1 MSQGDPGW
9 NNLFQFQQESAAASE
24 VTAAEE
30 RARRE
35 AEEHQ
40 ANSSELREMHM
51 ASGST
56 PGGSGEGLLM
66 RLVSMLEE
74 KDKRQDMLIS
84 TLVSRLDGLEQ
95 AHRSQR
101 LVPPPPPPLPGGV
114 IAPAGD
120 GATGKSLD
128 TKWIPTMPMPR
139 MNEWKTRV
147 EEIRGFWSWYEAFVN
162 WLALIHASFPGE
174 MKETMESM
182 VAIGVGMLNP
192 DQMARSQRLL
202 YLLKNAFQSS
212 TRVMNLTRNL
222 ELSGQELTGYEML
235 RQIRLEFSLKTRSE
249 ALSLRGDVLR
259 ATFKNDNLL
268 DLLRQIESKLLE
280 YKQLLGTFP
289 NPGLVIDLAIPESD
303 IYLMTLRSLPSD
315 VRSFAQL
322 HGGETLSELRSAVEK
337 YHTRTRVLGD
347 LPSANRVAS
356 AVDGGKGKGKG
367 KHGEKG
373 KGSDVKGKGKEKGV
387 KGKGKG
393 KNSRSPSREP
403 VDKEKAKKQ
412 GLCFECGKPGH
423 MASKC
428 PEKKNR
434 KHDSNKKGKHGK
446 VSVLD
451 GSETERSE
459 TEPASEPDEKIFM
472 VLRDRLIDSDLV
484 RTASAHESPAED
496 DLRAGP
502 SGSNEHTCSIQAV
515 VASAASSVP
524 ASDWLVDTG
533 ATSHILSRQHLEC
546 YRIVHHHTNLLCEL
560 KAANQQKIETFGVVD
575 VEARFQVV
583 ANGKRN
589 TKTFILQKCIVADV
603 GFSVVSP
610 FQLAGRGWIA
620 QFGESGESFLLW
632 KGLKIPMK
640 VMDRAWWCVAKLDK
654 GSPKNPKKNKGIGHA
669 PMEVD
674 VLTSRPP
681 GLESEPQLDSP
692 VQTSKSC
699 LKSVASRVLEVH
711 AEPTYVP
718 PSCMSRGNLTFLC
731 RGLEATVFDV
741 HGDQTENSKQGTEFF
756 GQGLDMDKRE
766 TEMDLKQACLE
777 NNLNSVLDSN
787 LNPKPNL
794 CFSKFSG
801 SAESVLSVEA
811 VNAEHSGAEQ
821 GPETEMDVEES
832 AEVEI
837 DNPDELEL
845 GPQSMFQHLAQ
856 GHTPFLSSCLA
867 CTRAASRKPARRL
880 HSTRSRSQVGA
891 DFGFFST
898 GAKFLVVLAL
908 ATGMLGTVWMSPD
921 ADVNTRSLNRVLR
934 EIGMTGR
941 DVELVSD
948 GEPAVTALFRNAA
961 KMPETPVTS
970 VHFRPVA
977 RSQANGSTEKAVSI
991 VKQHVAAHVLFLE
1004 SKYEKRIPLESPLMA
1019 YLLNFVT
1026 RTHNIYAIPQ
1036 GSSSTAL
1043 DKLRGK
1049 IGSVKPTTLPF
1060 GVTCLA
1066 APMER
1071 VNPLE
1076 KFCKVTYLG
1085 PQHTSGG
1092 KFLGVLTQESRVGLE
1107 ETDADKVRTFQSLK
1121 LVTPCEWSYEG
1132 VSPFLLDVPSDL
1144 PPVPGD
1150 ASVVDPTQADDEKTP
1165 SGEPV
1170 SSRAQV
1176 PVAMPASG
1184 PPRTWID
1191 EHGTTP
1197 DCYACKGIREK
1208 GTARGRVHSRAC
1220 KNRYREWMEK
1230 QAREREMPDRDP
1242 STTAAPE
1249 PKRPRV
1255 AIEPQSPNVHPDFPD
1270 GVFDDD
1276 VPEIGRP
1283 ATRRL
1288 PRPATPGATEA
1299 SGSGDA
1305 QMPDAAPV
1313 PTSAEPDVEMDDAPP
1328 VQEPMDIDAVI
1339 EHVFAEHENEF
1350 LRGAYVQKSSKKE
1363 WFESELLG
1371 KKVWQGISSEPVCE
1385 ISGKA
1390 LDRVGLKDAIN
1401 KEFAQL
1407 TKLEVGYWLKDEQ
1420 EEKSLCQKFGIQVV
1434 GTRWV
1439 LVQKP
1444 DRVRAR
1450 LVCKEFRSQG
1460 LSSLREGLYAPT
1472 ASLEALR
1479 LFLCIAQVHNLCMFG
1494 LDVSTAFLYAWL
1506 EADEHQII
1514 SLPPDMLDAYG
1525 RRLFL
1530 KLKKALYG
1538 LRRAPAAWARELRRA
1553 LLQIGFE
1560 PTAEPTVYRWQSSKG
1575 LMLVITYV
1583 DDMLVA
1589 GDANNCKW
1597 LMKELHSRFEVKET
1611 GALLTGEVGKLVFS
1625 RKRNCSC

>member
-1 MSQGDPGW
+1 MNFGEGQTPLPMPNTVSPGRMEAGTHWGSGLTAPQGDPNW
-9 NNLFQFQQESAAASE
+9 NNLFRMQQESTAASE
-24 VTAAEE
+24 ATAAEE

-40 ANSSELREMHM
+40 ANNTEFREMHM

-74 KDKRQDMLIS
+74 DKRQDMLIS

-95 AHRSQR
+95 AQR
-101 LVPPPPPPLPGGV
+101 NQLLVPPPPPPLSGGV
-114 IAPAGD
+114 PAPSGD
-120 GATGKSLD
+120 GAVGKSLD

-139 MNEWKTRV
+139 MNEWKSRV
-147 EEIRGFWSWYEAFVN
+147 EEIRGFWSWYEAFAN

-182 VAIGVGMLNP
+182 VAIGVTMLSP

-212 TRVMNLTRNL
+212 TTRVMNLTRNL

-303 IYLMTLRSLPSD
+303 IYLMTLRSLPND

-347 LPSANRVAS
+347 LQPTSRVAS

-373 KGSDVKGKGKEKGV
+373 KDGDAKGKGKEKGV

-428 PEKKNR
+428 PEKKKG

-446 VSVLD
+446 VAALD

-472 VLRDRLIDSDLV
+472 VLRDRLIDSNVV
-484 RTASAHESPAED
+484 RTASVHESPGPAED
-496 DLRAGP
+496 DLRAGS

-524 ASDWLVDTG
+524 ATDWLVDTG

-583 ANGKRN
+583 TNGKRN
-589 TKTFILQKCIVADV
+589 TKTFVLQKCIVADV

-610 FQLAGRGWIA
+610 FPLAGRGWIA
-620 QFGESGESFLLW
+620 QFGESGESFLQW

-654 GSPKNPKKNKGIGHA
+654 GSPKNPKKSHRGKGNA

-681 GLESEPQLDSP
+681 GLESDPQQESP
-692 VQTSKSC
+692 GQISKSC

-711 AEPTYVP
+711 AEPTYMS
-718 PSCMSRGNLTFLC
+718 PSCMTRGNLTFLC
-731 RGLEATVFDV
+731 RGLEATFFEV
-741 HGDQTENSKQGTEFF
+741 HGDKRQTENGKLETVKNGE
-756 GQGLDMDKRE
+756 GLDMDKRE
-766 TEMDLKQACLE
+766 TEMDVKQSFLE

-787 LNPKPNL
+787 LNPKSNT
-794 CFSKFSG
+794 CFSKFSE
-801 SAESVLSVEA
+801 SAESVLSVET
-811 VNAEHSGAEQ
+811 VNAEHSEAEQ

-837 DNPDELEL
+837 DNPEELEL
-845 GPQSMFQHLAQ
+845 GPQSMFQHLSQ

-921 ADVNTRSLNRVLR
+921 ADINTRSLNRVLR

-970 VHFRPVA
+970 VHFRPV
-977 RSQANGSTEKAVSI
+977 R
-991 VKQHVAAHVLFLE
+991 FLE
-1004 SKYEKRIPLESPLMA
+1004 SKYEKRTPLESPLMA

-1036 GSSSTAL
+1036 GSTSTAL

-1150 ASVVDPTQADDEKTP
+1150 ASVVDPTQADDERTP

-1170 SSRAQV
+1170 
-1176 PVAMPASG
+1176 
-1184 PPRTWID
+1184 
-1191 EHGTTP
+1191 
-1197 DCYACKGIREK
+1197 
-1208 GTARGRVHSRAC
+1208 
-1220 KNRYREWMEK
+1220 
-1230 QAREREMPDRDP
+1230 
-1242 STTAAPE
+1242 
-1249 PKRPRV
+1249 
-1255 AIEPQSPNVHPDFPD
+1255 
-1270 GVFDDD
+1270 
-1276 VPEIGRP
+1276 
-1283 ATRRL
+1283 
-1288 PRPATPGATEA
+1288 
-1299 SGSGDA
+1299 
-1305 QMPDAAPV
+1305 
-1313 PTSAEPDVEMDDAPP
+1313 
-1328 VQEPMDIDAVI
+1328 
-1339 EHVFAEHENEF
+1339 
-1350 LRGAYVQKSSKKE
+1350 
-1363 WFESELLG
+1363 
-1371 KKVWQGISSEPVCE
+1371 
-1385 ISGKA
+1385 
-1390 LDRVGLKDAIN
+1390 
-1401 KEFAQL
+1401 
-1407 TKLEVGYWLKDEQ
+1407 
-1420 EEKSLCQKFGIQVV
+1420 VV
-1434 GTRWV
+1434 
-1439 LVQKP
+1439 
-1444 DRVRAR
+1444 
-1450 LVCKEFRSQG
+1450 
-1460 LSSLREGLYAPT
+1460 EGLRFQLQCQRVDL
-1472 ASLEALR
+1472 LEL
-1479 LFLCIAQVHNLCMFG
+1479 G
-1494 LDVSTAFLYAWL
+1494 
-1506 EADEHQII
+1506 
-1514 SLPPDMLDAYG
+1514 
-1525 RRLFL
+1525 
-1530 KLKKALYG
+1530 
-1538 LRRAPAAWARELRRA
+1538 
-1553 LLQIGFE
+1553 
-1560 PTAEPTVYRWQSSKG
+1560 
-1575 LMLVITYV
+1575 
-1583 DDMLVA
+1583 
-1589 GDANNCKW
+1589 
-1597 LMKELHSRFEVKET
+1597 
-1611 GALLTGEVGKLVFS
+1611 
-1625 RKRNCSC
+1625 